1 MNEFEKAVLL
11 REKFG
16 ISFEEAGNALRKFNG
31 DLLDAMT
38 YLERKAD
45 DRKYGTPAPEEKA
58 ENGLSDNMVTKNVD
72 ARTSYSSK
80 AENTAY
86 TAQNTQY
93 TQKPEGPSFWS
104 WLGHTLGS
112 LVKKSMDNYLVV
124 SHEGVVKFRMSI
136 FVLVILF
143 MVFHGTLLVAMV
155 VSLFFGVKYSF
166 AGKDDLSRANAV
178 MDRAGNSAAEWWGN
192 HSANPEVDDLCRK
205 YDADDIRNKK

>member
-45 DRKYGTPAPEEKA
+45 DRKYGTPAPEENKD
-58 ENGLSDNMVTKNVD
+58 NGPADNMVTKNVD
-72 ARTSYSSK
+72 ARTSYSSGTY
-80 AENTAY
+80 NTAY
-86 TAQNTQY
+86 TAQNTQ
-93 TQKPEGPSFWS
+93 KSEGPSFWS

-112 LVKKSMDNYLVV
+112 LLKKSMENYLVV
-124 SHEGVVKFRMSI
+124 SHEGVVKFRISI
-136 FVLVILF
+136 FVLAILF
-143 MVFHGTLLVAMV
+143 MVFHGTLLVAMI

-166 AGKDDLSRANAV
+166 TGKDDLSRANAV
-178 MDRAGNSAAEWWGN
+178 MSRAGNTAAEWWGN
-192 HSANPEVDDLCRK
+192 HSDNTEVENLCRK
-205 YDADDIRNKK
+205 YDADDIRNK